1 MKPERVIQ
9 LLQVEK
15 DYTLKQTGHSQQPI
29 NKEVAEALDI
39 AINAV
44 GAIEQVRW
52 ERDTA
57 IEQLNSYGVGLCENA
72 DVQKIVRCEDC
83 KYAFQHFQGHIY
95 CHRDGRNSFEMTFQK
110 HDFCSYGERKAD
122 NG

>member
-29 NKEVAEALDI
+29 NKEVRQALDI

-72 DVQKIVRCEDC
+72 DVQKTVRCKDC
-83 KYAFQHFQGHIY
+83 NHYIAGF
-95 CHRDGRNSFEMTFQK
+95 CTRDINGRTNMFRMSEN
-110 HDFCSYGERKAD
+110 DYCSYGERKAD